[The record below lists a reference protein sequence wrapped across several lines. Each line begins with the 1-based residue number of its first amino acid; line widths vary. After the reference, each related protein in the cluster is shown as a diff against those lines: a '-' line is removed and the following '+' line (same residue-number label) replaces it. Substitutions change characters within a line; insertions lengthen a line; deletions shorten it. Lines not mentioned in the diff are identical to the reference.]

1 MGRKALSVKDLTTS
15 PSLTTLQSEGSRTK
29 HVSFLDTPEV
39 KNQMFTN
46 FGLFTFQCMT
56 SFYNFSQRN
65 IQR

>member
-39 KNQMFTN
+39 KIKCLQILVCLHFKV
-46 FGLFTFQCMT
+46 
-56 SFYNFSQRN
+56 
-65 IQR
+65 

>member
-39 KNQMFTN
+39 KIK
-46 FGLFTFQCMT
+46 FQHILGCLH
-56 SFYNFSQRN
+56 FNV
-65 IQR
+65 